1 MKFMINDVSCIEC
14 QSVTLLV
21 YFETLSV
28 CLHLK
33 LIALW
38 MINIRDS
45 HQYLIGLFKFEG
57 ADAGHK
63 LLAKQCIF
71 LAPLM
76 AIWIYVHTNI
86 WASDFKRFQFFEVS

>member
-1 MKFMINDVSCIEC
+1 MINDVSCIEC
-14 QSVTLLV
+14 QSVNLLV

-28 CLHLK
+28 CLHLT

-63 LLAKQCIF
+63 LLAPLRSGLLIPEKQSIF

-76 AIWIYVHTNI
+76 AICMYIQTSI
-86 WASDFKRFQFFEVS
+86 M